1 MSTISITS
9 PVYPGANGKSLG
21 IIGFALGAVTAAVVM
36 IAAALVQAHLGG
48 RLAFDDTNQQAV
60 TITSAKLGR

>member
-9 PVYPGANGKSLG
+9 PVHPGANGKSLE
-21 IIGFALGAVTAAVVM
+21 IVGFAFGAVTVAVVM

-48 RLAFDDTNQQAV
+48 RLAFDDTSRQAV